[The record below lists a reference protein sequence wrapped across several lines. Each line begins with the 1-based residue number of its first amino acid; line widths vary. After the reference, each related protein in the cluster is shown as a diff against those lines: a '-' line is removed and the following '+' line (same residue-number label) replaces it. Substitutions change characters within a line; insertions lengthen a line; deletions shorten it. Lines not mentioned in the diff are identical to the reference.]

1 MVNFEFMC
9 KHILT
14 VFFAFGVMCCSSTP
28 EVQPMI
34 QEEAVSTARSYL
46 ALGDS
51 YTIGTSVAF
60 LENYPNQLADSILDK
75 TGDSLAVKIIAQ
87 NGWRIDD
94 LQEGIERADLE
105 EKYDLI
111 SLLIGVNNQYQGSS
125 ISNFERDFRSLLDS
139 AIRYSGGEKDHVFVV
154 SIPNY
159 GYTPF
164 GASKKE
170 EITAELTLFNARSKA
185 ICEEY
190 GIDYYTITDISLEAE
205 TNAAFRAKDDLHPS
219 GTQYAAWVSSFIE
232 EVIEKLK

>member
-1 MVNFEFMC
+1 MFNFEFMC

-60 LENYPNQLADSILDK
+60 LENYPNQLADSILTK
-75 TGDSLAVKIIAQ
+75 NGDSLLVKIVAQ
-87 NGWRIDD
+87 NGWRTDD

-125 ISNFERDFRSLLDS
+125 ISDFERDFRSLLDS
-139 AIRYSGGEKDHVFVV
+139 AIKYSGGEKGRIFVL

-164 GASKKE
+164 GASKKK
-170 EITAELTLFNARSKA
+170 EITKELAEFNLRSKI

-190 GIDYYTITDISLEAE
+190 RIDFYDITEISLEAE
-205 TNAAFRAKDDLHPS
+205 TNAAFRAQDDLHPS
-219 GTQYAAWVSSFIE
+219 ETQYAAWVSSFLDK
-232 EVIEKLK
+232 VVEKLE

>member
-14 VFFAFGVMCCSSTP
+14 VFFAFGVMCCSSIS
-28 EVQPMI
+28 EVQPTAH
-34 QEEAVSTARSYL
+34 EETVRTTRSYL

-60 LENYPNQLADSILDK
+60 LENFPNQLADSILIK
-75 TGDSLAVKIIAQ
+75 TGDSLLVKIVAQ
-87 NGWRIDD
+87 NGWRTDD

-105 EKYDLI
+105 EKYDLV
-111 SLLIGVNNQYQGSS
+111 SLLIGVNNQYQRMP
-125 ISNFERDFRSLLDS
+125 IADFERDFRSLLDS
-139 AIRYSGGEKDHVFVV
+139 AIKYSGGKKDYVFVV

-170 EITAELTLFNARSKA
+170 EITKELAEFNLRSKN

-190 GIDYYTITDISLEAE
+190 GIDFYTITEISLEAE
-205 TNAAFRAKDDLHPS
+205 TNAVFRAQDDLHPS
-219 GTQYAAWVSSFIE
+219 GIQYAAWVSSFLDK
-232 EVIEKLK
+232 VVEKLE

>member
-14 VFFAFGVMCCSSTP
+14 VFFAFGVMCCSSIP
-28 EVQPMI
+28 EVQPTA
-34 QEEAVSTARSYL
+34 QEETVRTARSYL

-60 LENYPNQLADSILDK
+60 LENYPNQLADSILMK
-75 TGDSLAVKIIAQ
+75 TGDSLLVKIVAQ
-87 NGWRIDD
+87 NGWRTDD

-105 EKYDLI
+105 EKYDLV
-111 SLLIGVNNQYQGSS
+111 SLPIGVNNQNQRMP
-125 ISNFERDFRSLLDS
+125 IADFERDFRSLLDS
-139 AIRYSGGEKDHVFVV
+139 AIKYSGGKKDNVFVV

-164 GASKKE
+164 DAYKKE
-170 EITAELTLFNARSKA
+170 EITKELAECSLWSKT

-190 GIDYYTITDISLEAE
+190 GINFYNITEISLEAE
-205 TNAAFRAKDDLHPS
+205 TNAAFRAQDDLHPS
-219 GTQYAAWVSSFIE
+219 GTQYAAWVSSFLDK
-232 EVIEKLK
+232 VVEKLE

>member
-1 MVNFEFMC
+1 MFNFEFMC

-34 QEEAVSTARSYL
+34 EEEAVSTAKSYL

-51 YTIGTSVAF
+51 YTIGTSVSF
-60 LENYPNQLADSILDK
+60 SENFPNQLSDSILTK
-75 TGDSLAVKIIAQ
+75 TGDSLLVKIIAQ
-87 NGWRIDD
+87 NGWRTDD

-111 SLLIGVNNQYQGSS
+111 SLLIGVNNQYQRMP
-125 ISNFERDFRSLLDS
+125 IADFERDFRSLLDS
-139 AIRYSGGEKDHVFVV
+139 AIMYSGGEKDHIFVV

-170 EITAELTLFNARSKA
+170 EITAELTLFNVWSKA

-219 GTQYAAWVSSFIE
+219 RAQYAAWVSSFLDK
-232 EVIEKLK
+232 VMKKLA